1 MDEAT
6 MQRIRDCLPPPRP
19 LPPPQS
25 SKETATRSSAAAA
38 AEVAPP
44 GAAGAAAGAAAAA
57 AAATAAAETTAPKP
71 PKDLCCPIILELFRD
86 PVTASD
92 GETYERSAIEEH
104 FRVKQAAIDAAKREL
119 EETHYESERALRILR
134 TGITSPMGHG
144 RLESTALVPARGMKR
159 LADKWRAENLET

>member
-1 MDEAT
+1 M
-6 MQRIRDCLPPPRP
+6 C
-19 LPPPQS
+19 
-25 SKETATRSSAAAA
+25 
-38 AEVAPP
+38 
-44 GAAGAAAGAAAAA
+44 AG
-57 AAATAAAETTAPKP
+57 
-71 PKDLCCPIILELFRD
+71 
-86 PVTASD
+86 D

-104 FRVKQAAIDAAKREL
+104 FRVKQAAIDDAKKEL